1 MILSDAMRGGVGTI
15 DVPSES
21 RCRLSRASILLAL
34 GIFSITGSALI
45 VTYWVAERTLF
56 RSVQQRLLDLA
67 MVTAAEMNGDL
78 HTQIR
83 RPDQMGSQLY
93 RQASEP
99 LIQLRT
105 SVPAIFYAYTL
116 RGRSK
121 PLRFGLDSTVF
132 FKNPGDDFSA
142 PIVGQLYAD
151 APAEALIAARLVKPR
166 VSSDPYTDQ
175 WGTFLSAYAP
185 FQDGKETAI
194 VGIDLSL
201 ARLNQQL
208 FPLRLSLGLSLAGS
222 ALLSAFAGFLHCRYL
237 RSTASALESSL
248 EAADLARQAAAESQ
262 QANLAKSTFL
272 ATMGHELRTPL
283 NGVIGLTNI
292 LLSTSLTPHQ
302 QSCLQT
308 VRNSGESLLLLLN
321 QLLDVSA
328 IDSGHLVIDSAPC
341 QLRPLFAEVMALFA
355 EQAQTKGLVL
365 SLSLDPGLPDV
376 VLSDPLHLRQ
386 IVVNLVSNAIKYTV
400 SGEVS
405 ITVSSQAFQPDG
417 RVPLVLRVR
426 DTGPGIS
433 DSARESLFQPF
444 SQADSTTTRVHGG
457 AGLGLAICHHLVVAM
472 DGAIEVESEPGQGSL
487 FTVILPVAIP
497 ESPAA
502 PDVPTTASFAEDHPL
517 RILLAEDNV
526 VNARVCELMLQRLG
540 YGASVARDGEEALSQ
555 YRQLDPD
562 IILMD
567 LRMPKVDGFETTR
580 RIREQAGNTV
590 RPWIVAVTANIRDC
604 DRDEALASGM
614 NDFIGKPIR
623 VESLQ
628 AALSRAHAAVLAK

>member
-1 MILSDAMRGGVGTI
+1 M
-15 DVPSES
+15 
-21 RCRLSRASILLAL
+21 
-34 GIFSITGSALI
+34 
-45 VTYWVAERTLF
+45 AERTLF

-67 MVTAAEMNGDL
+67 MVTAAEMDGEL
-78 HTQIR
+78 HTKIR
-83 RPDQMGSQLY
+83 RPDQMGSPLY
-93 RQASEP
+93 RQASKP

-105 SVPAIFYAYTL
+105 SVSEIFYAYTL

-121 PLRFGLDSTVF
+121 PLYFALDTTVF
-132 FKNPGDDFSA
+132 IKNPGDDFSA
-142 PIVGQLYAD
+142 PIVGQLYGD
-151 APAEALIAARLVKPR
+151 APSDALIAARLAKPR
-166 VSSDPYTDQ
+166 VSSVPYTDQ

-185 FQDGKETAI
+185 FQDGNATAL
-194 VGIDLSL
+194 VGVDLSL
-201 ARLNQQL
+201 ATLNQQL

-283 NGVIGLTNI
+283 NGVIGLSNI
-292 LLSTSLTPHQ
+292 LLSTGLTPHQ

-321 QLLDVSA
+321 QLLDFSA
-328 IDSGHLVIDSAPC
+328 IDSGNLVIDSAPC
-341 QLRPLFAEVMALFA
+341 PLRPLFADVMALFA

-365 SLSLDPGLPDV
+365 ALSLDPSLPDV

-400 SGEVS
+400 RGEVT
-405 ITVSSQAFQPDG
+405 ITVSSQASLPDG
-417 RVPLVLRVR
+417 RVPLVIFVR
-426 DTGPGIS
+426 DTGPGIV
-433 DSARESLFQPF
+433 DSSRNSLFQPF
-444 SQADSTTTRVHGG
+444 TQADSTTTRVHGG
-457 AGLGLAICHHLVVAM
+457 AGLGLSICHHLLVAM
-472 DGAIEVESEPGQGSL
+472 GGTIEVESEHGQGSL
-487 FTVILPVAIP
+487 FTVTLPVAIP
-497 ESPAA
+497 ESPQAA
-502 PDVPTTASFAEDHPL
+502 DVPPTASFAEGHPL

-540 YGASVARDGEEALSQ
+540 YGASVARDGEEAVIQ
-555 YRQLDPD
+555 QRQLDPD

-567 LRMPKVDGFETTR
+567 LRMPNVDGFDATR
-580 RIREQAGNTV
+580 RIREHTGNTV

-604 DRDEALASGM
+604 DRAEALTSGM
-614 NDFIGKPIR
+614 NDFIGKPIS

-628 AALSRAHAAVLAK
+628 AALSRAHAAVQAQ